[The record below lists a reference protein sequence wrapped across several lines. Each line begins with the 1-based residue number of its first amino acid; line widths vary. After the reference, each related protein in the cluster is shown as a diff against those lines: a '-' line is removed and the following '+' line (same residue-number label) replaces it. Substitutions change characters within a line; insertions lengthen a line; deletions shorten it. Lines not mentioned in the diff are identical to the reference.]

1 LLLTLQVLSSN
12 WDDLTE
18 AADQFE
24 QWALG
29 TLDQMDNAEEAADL
43 ITAAP
48 TMRETGSRPDSV
60 AGRVTLLWPGSVST
74 AERNQ
79 RDHRPRG

>member
-1 LLLTLQVLSSN
+1 MCLLLTLQVLSSN

-43 ITAAP
+43 ITAALAKLC
-48 TMRETGSRPDSV
+48 RGS
-60 AGRVTLLWPGSVST
+60 
-74 AERNQ
+74 
-79 RDHRPRG
+79 